1 MQGIWVPMRW
11 LLGIAFAATA
21 LLTGIATADP
31 LPLPQGPVIL
41 TVSGEISVSNS
52 PEGAQFDL
60 AMLDALGTEE
70 FETTTIWTDGP
81 QMFRG
86 VPLHRLIEVLQAKGA
101 VIAASALNDY
111 MVEIPL
117 TDAVEG
123 GPILAFEQNGEEL
136 SVRDKG
142 PLWVVY
148 PYDAA
153 TAYQTEVIYARSIW
167 QVKRMEI
174 R

>member
-1 MQGIWVPMRW
+1 MRW
-11 LLGIAFAATA
+11 LLGIAFAAAA
-21 LLTGIATADP
+21 LMTGVATADP

-41 TVSGEISVSNS
+41 TVSGDISVSNS

-60 AMLDALGTEE
+60 AMLEALGTEE

-81 QMFRG
+81 QVFRG
-86 VPLHRLIEVLQAKGA
+86 VPLHRLIETLQAEGA

-148 PYDAA
+148 PYDAV
-153 TAYQTEVIYARSIW
+153 TAYQTEVIYTRSIW
-167 QVKRMEI
+167 QVKQMEI